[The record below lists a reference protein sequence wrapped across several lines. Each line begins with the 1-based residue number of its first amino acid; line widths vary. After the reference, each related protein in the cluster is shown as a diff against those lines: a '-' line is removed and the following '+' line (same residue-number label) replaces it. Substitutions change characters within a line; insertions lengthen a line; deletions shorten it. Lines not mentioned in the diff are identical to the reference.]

1 VKQLAALL
9 PSQLLQQLWT
19 VFFNQVFLESDYDRR
34 RRYKQTESVRNF
46 ATMIEHFYD
55 RLVISIAS
63 SSENRGERELMMTIK
78 DKSKN
83 KDAKDIV
90 RAQIGSLSEIK

>member
-1 VKQLAALL
+1 
-9 PSQLLQQLWT
+9 
-19 VFFNQVFLESDYDRR
+19 
-34 RRYKQTESVRNF
+34 
-46 ATMIEHFYD
+46 MIEHFYD
-55 RLVISIAS
+55 RLVISIAP

-90 RAQIGSLSEIK
+90 QEQIGSLSEIR